1 MSALVCPICGT
12 SGRLDES
19 LLCQSCGSSWEFGE
33 DRRLRAA
40 SESTVCPCGT
50 RNPPTRP
57 DCEGCGRVL
66 QERCPLCG
74 SLHPLGRRVCPR
86 LGQVL
91 PRRGPAR
98 SLLAL
103 AGILLVAL
111 ATWTFAKPP
120 AGLPGPGPRLDV
132 VFVLD
137 ATGSMG
143 DEIDAVKQH
152 LRSMIARFQAGS
164 PVPRVRFGLVA
175 YRDHGDEF
183 LTRVLELSE
192 DPGRVEAA
200 VRRLEADGGGDTPE
214 AVAEALHA
222 AIHQVGWDLDPA
234 TSRMLFLIG
243 DAAPHQDLG
252 LDFRS
257 QVRAARARGIRVH
270 ALGCSGIQDSGEAEF
285 REVADLGEGRF
296 EFLTY
301 RQEVVRPDGSAGH
314 VLYQGGTAYEASDE
328 DASWRRGASRL
339 MREGKARAVPAT
351 SAGPVPAAAGDLQNN
366 LDSVLTESVMDEARK
381 MGVSY

>member
-1 MSALVCPICGT
+1 MSGLVCPICGT
-12 SGRLDES
+12 SGRVDES
-19 LLCQSCGSSWEFGE
+19 LRCQSCGTCWEFGE

-86 LGQVL
+86 LGQAL

-103 AGILLVAL
+103 AGVLLVAL

-120 AGLPGPGPRLDV
+120 VGVPGSGPRLDV

-152 LRSMIARFQAGS
+152 LRAMIARIQAGS
-164 PVPRVRFGLVA
+164 PAPRVRFGLVA

-183 LTRVLELSE
+183 LTRVFELSD

-222 AIHQVGWDLDPA
+222 AIHQVGWDPDRA

-252 LDFRS
+252 LDFRA
-257 QVRAARARGIRVH
+257 QVRAARARGIQVH

-301 RQEVVRPDGSAGH
+301 RQEVVRADGSAGH
-314 VLYQGGTAYEASDE
+314 VLYQGGTAYEASDA

-339 MREGKARAVPAT
+339 MREGKARAMST
-351 SAGPVPAAAGDLQNN
+351 SSAGPVPAASAGLENN